1 MTFFFAFYYIFCYN
15 TLVKIFKGAST
26 LLERAEYPEQVGV
39 DSAVVTDLIR
49 FYEKLDFNIDSLMVV
64 RHGKVACECHWA
76 PNRVDT
82 PHDMFS
88 LSKSVTATAIGIAV
102 DEGYVSLDTKIYE
115 KYFPHKL
122 EGLTGQQ
129 KEWAQKVTVH
139 DVLSMRMGK
148 VTSVFDDKAKT
159 DWVDGILDKPIQFEP
174 NTDWKYISENAYLL
188 SWIIQRETGM
198 TMTEYLTPRLYEPL
212 GIKVPHWEQ
221 SHVGVDAGGWGL
233 KLTVED
239 IAKIS
244 MLYLNKGVYDGKRI
258 FSEDW
263 FNKATYP
270 YTKKTYP
277 VFSDNA
283 EYGYQVWIDH
293 EHNDTT
299 YRFTGLYGQFS
310 FIFPDYDACV
320 VITASDTRDGD
331 TIASA
336 YKHFPKAFIEPCEI
350 SDEKRFEFKAL
361 TTTRGYGPDFK
372 KSTGKRNPK
381 AEKKISNRMIKLV
394 PLPYSSTQGAVT
406 YFMWRKKIGG
416 LTDIKFSFDKDS
428 AYMSFKENNSERMT
442 IRAGMNN
449 EYVHNVITLGEN
461 ELIVDAQATWNR
473 DGSLEFFLYNSGR
486 PQSKRLR
493 FIFKGNAVILKQS
506 SFPGFGAV
514 AKFNIEF
521 NMGMNVGPKLE
532 GFLEKG
538 GAVFGTFYSD
548 TDTVGRFV
556 E

>member
-1 MTFFFAFYYIFCYN
+1 M
-15 TLVKIFKGAST
+15 LK
-26 LLERAEYPEQVGV
+26 RAAYPEQVGV
-39 DSAVVTDLIR
+39 DSEVVSDLIK
-49 FYEKLDFNIDSLMVV
+49 FFEKLVYNIDSLMVI
-64 RHGKVACECHWA
+64 RHGEVACECHWA
-76 PNRVDT
+76 PNRADT
-82 PHDMFS
+82 PHDMYS

-102 DEGYVSLDTKIYE
+102 DEGIISLDTKIYE

-129 KEWAQKVTVH
+129 LEWAKKVTVH

-159 DWVDGILDKPIQFEP
+159 DWVNAILDKPIQFEP
-174 NTDWKYISENAYLL
+174 GSDWKYISENAYLL
-188 SWIIQRETGM
+188 SWILQKETGM
-198 TMTEYLTPRLYEPL
+198 TMTEFLTPRLYEPL
-212 GIKVPHWEQ
+212 DIKIPHWEQ
-221 SHVGVDAGGWGL
+221 SHVDVDAGGWGL
-233 KLTVED
+233 KLTAED

-244 MLYLNKGVYDGKRI
+244 MLYLNKGVYNGKRI

-263 FNKATYP
+263 FNRATYP

-293 EHNDTT
+293 EHHDTT

-310 FIFPDYDACV
+310 FIFPDRDACV

-331 TIASA
+331 AIAA
-336 YKHFPKAFIEPCEI
+336 VFKHFPKAFIEPKEVED
-350 SDEKRFEFKAL
+350 SKKFEFKAL
-361 TTTRGYGPDFK
+361 STTRAYGPEFK
-372 KSTGKRNPK
+372 HSLGKRDSK
-381 AEKKISNRMIKLV
+381 REKKISNRMIKFV
-394 PLPYSSTQGAVT
+394 PKPFSSTQGAVT

-416 LTDIKFSFDKDS
+416 MTDVVLSFDKDN
-428 AYMSFKENNSERMT
+428 AIMSFKEKNSERMT
-442 IRAGMNN
+442 IKAGMNN
-449 EYVHNVITLGEN
+449 EYTHNVITLGEN

-493 FIFKGNAVILKQS
+493 FIFKGNTVILKQNS
-506 SFPGFGAV
+506 YPGFGAL

-521 NMGMNVGPKLE
+521 NMGMNVGPKFE
-532 GFLEKG
+532 NFLEVG
-538 GAVFGTFYSD
+538 GDIFGTFYSD
-548 TDTVGRFV
+548 PDTVGIFV
-556 E
+556 K